1 MIPNSCSVS
10 FFRRLLF
17 AVFVCPLLATSLFA
31 QATGV
36 VAGRVFDEATGRSLQ
51 GAIVTVPGS
60 SSRDVTDSD
69 GRFALVVPSGSATV
83 QVEYVGLDTLQQ
95 TVAVA
100 AGSTTALSAGLKSS
114 VLQLEAF
121 EVQEAARGQALAINQ
136 QKTAAG
142 IINIVSEET
151 FGQMTAGNIG
161 QALQRLPGIS
171 VNEDQDGSTTGFN
184 IRGVSGD
191 YNSFQ
196 IDGNRVPN
204 TGNTSRSFDARQ
216 FEASGVTNIE
226 VIKAPTPDRDGDA
239 IGGIVNVKSRSAFQR
254 DGRSFKLKAAG
265 VYSDLPNKWGHS
277 ASLQYTDIFSVGGG
291 EKNLGISLTLSSH
304 RTNRY
309 SENADIDW
317 VQVTP
322 ENNPQLNL
330 PTDKPVWFMEATHWE
345 HDTRITTTRG
355 LSGSID
361 FRTDDNNSF
370 YVRPSYSRASRNGT
384 KFETDIDVDTRFQDQ
399 VGGRKTY
406 AFLNETSGRGIAG
419 TNGPSS
425 NGSRGFRGWIGT
437 DDIQETDLYSVA
449 FGGRHENG
457 PSLLTYDL
465 FYSYNEVNVISDFE
479 FNVVMRP
486 DNPWYEFEYR
496 IVDIY
501 RGDIEIFETNGVPP
515 NDLSRMTLG
524 NYIDITSVK
533 TEDVYSGRVDWERK
547 FLGERSAF
555 TFKTGAKYRS
565 SAPVFDRTRTQYTTG
580 ANFPYAQIMD
590 PTDQVLF
597 LKPKYYNLYP
607 ARTAELLRTNPSLF
621 TYNEVATVLNSNVA
635 DYDAKEETSAA
646 YGMGTLTF
654 GRHQIIGGVRYEKN
668 EWSSIRKD
676 VRQISGQPSVVTP
689 VNRSA
694 SYDFWLPG
702 IHTRHEL
709 TKNLILRGSY
719 NRSYGRPNLAQL
731 TRGRQIATNGNITD
745 GNADLQPAV
754 SDNFD
759 LQLEY
764 YTAQGGLYS
773 VALFKKD
780 IKDFTYTRLNRFTDL
795 DANGNPIIAPV
806 GSFQYSR
813 PENGS
818 TATNEGVELIARQRL
833 FFLPGYLKGL
843 SAGVS
848 ATFTETDATYPN
860 RSIEQ
865 GGDGRTGLPL
875 PGFSKTL
882 MTASLDYTGGGF
894 SVRLDYRYRDDF
906 VEGLGS
912 SIESDEY
919 FSAEERVDAE
929 ISYRIRKGLT
939 VYVAGTNIT
948 NRPQVSYQG
957 YPQFVEDASWAG
969 AKYTVGLEY
978 SF

>member
-1 MIPNSCSVS
+1 MHPIPRPSTL
-10 FFRRLLF
+10 RRLV
-17 AVFVCPLLATSLFA
+17 ACVFVLPILVASLPA
-31 QATGV
+31 QQTGV
-36 VAGRVFDEATGRSLQ
+36 VSGRVFDASTGRSLQ
-51 GAIVTVPGS
+51 GAIVSVVGS
-60 SSRDVTDSD
+60 SARDISDTD
-69 GRFALVVPSGSATV
+69 GRYSVVAPVGTV
-83 QVEYVGLDTLQQ
+83 TLEFQYVGLDTLSQ
-95 TVAVA
+95 TVSVNAGA
-100 AGSTTALSAGLKSS
+100 ATLFNAGLKSE
-114 VLQLEAF
+114 VLQLESF
-121 EVQEAARGQALAINQ
+121 EVQETARGQALAINQ
-136 QKTAAG
+136 QRTAAG

-184 IRGVSGD
+184 IRGISGD

-196 IDGNRVPN
+196 VDGNRVPN

-239 IGGIVNVKSRSAFQR
+239 IGGIVNVVSRSAFQR
-254 DGRSFKLKAAG
+254 DGRSFKLKLAG
-265 VYSDLPNKWGHS
+265 VYSDLPEKWGHS
-277 ASLQYTDIFSVGGG
+277 ASLQYTDIFSVGGK
-291 EKNLGISLTLSSH
+291 EKNLGVSLTLSSH

-317 VQVTP
+317 IQVTP

-330 PTDKPVWFMEATHWE
+330 PTDRPVWFMEATHWE

-361 FRTDDNNSF
+361 FRTDEHNSF
-370 YVRPSYSRASRNGT
+370 YLRPSYSRSSRSGT

-419 TNGPSS
+419 SNGPSS

-437 DDIQETDLYSVA
+437 DDIQESDLYSVA
-449 FGGRHENG
+449 VGGRHENG

-465 FYSYNEVNVISDFE
+465 FYSYNKVDVISDFE

-486 DNPWYEFEYR
+486 ENPWYEFEYQ
-496 IVDIY
+496 IIDIY
-501 RGDIEIFETNGVPP
+501 RGDTLIYETNGVSP
-515 NDLSRMTLG
+515 NDLSQMTLG
-524 NYIDITSVK
+524 NYIDITSLK
-533 TEDVYSGRVDWERK
+533 TEDVYSGRIDWERK

-607 ARTAELLRTNPSLF
+607 ARTAELLRTNPELF
-621 TYNEVATVLNSNVA
+621 TFNEAATVLNSNVA

-646 YGMGTLTF
+646 YAMGTFTF
-654 GRHQIIGGVRYEKN
+654 GRHQIIGGVRFEKN
-668 EWSSIRKD
+668 EWDSIRKD
-676 VRQISGQPSVVTP
+676 VRQVTGQPSVVTP
-689 VNRSA
+689 VRRGA
-694 SYDFWLPG
+694 TYDFWLPG
-702 IHTRHEL
+702 LHTRHEI
-709 TKNLILRGSY
+709 TKNLILRASY

-745 GNADLQPAV
+745 GNENLLPAL
-754 SDNFD
+754 SDNYD
-759 LQLEY
+759 IQLEY

-780 IKDFTYTRLNRFTDL
+780 VENFTYVRLARFTDL
-795 DANGNPIIAPV
+795 DANGDPIVAPV

-843 SAGVS
+843 SVGVS
-848 ATFTETDATYPN
+848 ATFTETDAFYPN
-860 RSIEQ
+860 RSLEQ

-875 PGFSKTL
+875 PGFSKTIT
-882 MTASLDYTGGGF
+882 TASLDYTVGKF
-894 SVRLDYRYRDDF
+894 SARVDYRYRDDF

-912 SIESDEY
+912 DIESDEY
-919 FSAEERVDAE
+919 FAAEERVDAE
-929 ISYRIRKGLT
+929 ISYRIRKGLNA
-939 VYVAGTNIT
+939 YIAGTNLT

-957 YPQFVEDASWAG
+957 YPQFVEDTSWAG
-969 AKYTVGLEY
+969 RKITVGLEY